1 MTALKL
7 LRGQLA
13 PAALAMAIALVIA
26 SAALLINGDNPI
38 TAYQAMWSNLDGTS
52 NLITVINDAAVYYVA
67 GVALA
72 LGFKMNLFNIGANG
86 QFTLA
91 ALMAGVVGGATRL
104 PALIHVPLVLL
115 VAIAVGAVWAG
126 IAGVL
131 KAYRGVNEVVAT
143 IMLNGIAGGLTG
155 YLLRTYF
162 RVEGDMT
169 AHTETLPMSARLP
182 NLDRLLA
189 FFGFNVPG
197 GTPLYSFVL
206 IAIAVGIAF
215 RVLIYRTRFGFD
227 LRASGINP
235 DAARSSGVDPKRMI
249 LITMLL
255 SGGLAGLSA
264 MSTLMAKQFEYGDRF
279 PTQVGFTAIGI
290 ALLGQNHP
298 TGIAIAALVYAA
310 IEQGARNLA
319 TVDVP
324 AEIGQILQGSLLFV
338 AVCVYAVT
346 VRRNQARDIES
357 AARAAAASHAPPGSS
372 AGGHGSAGPIAGA
385 SA

>member
-1 MTALKL
+1 MKFVQL
-7 LRGQLA
+7 LRSQLA
-13 PAALAMAIALVIA
+13 PAALAMGIALVIA
-26 SAALLINGDNPI
+26 SFALLINGDNPI

-52 NLITVINDAAVYYVA
+52 NLITVINDTAVYYVA

-72 LGFKMNLFNIGANG
+72 LGFKMNLFNIGAQG

-91 ALMAGVVGGATRL
+91 ALFAGVVGGKVNL
-104 PALIHVPLVLL
+104 PAPIHVGLMLL
-115 VAIAVGAVWAG
+115 IAISVGAAWAG

-143 IMLNGIAGGLTG
+143 IMLNGIAGGMTG

-162 RVEGDMT
+162 RVPGDMA
-169 AHTETLPMSARLP
+169 AHTETLPASGRLP
-182 NLDRLLA
+182 NLDRLLRV
-189 FFGFNVPG
+189 FGFHVDAN
-197 GTPLYSFVL
+197 TPLYSFVI
-206 IAIAVGIAF
+206 IAIIVGIGF
-215 RVLIYRTRFGFD
+215 RVLIYRSRFGFD

-235 DAARSSGVDPKRMI
+235 SAARSSGVDPKRMI

-264 MSTLMAKQFEYGDRF
+264 MSTLMSKQFEYGDRF
-279 PTQVGFTAIGI
+279 PTQTAFTAIGI

-298 TGIAIAALVYAA
+298 TGIAVAAFVYAA

-319 TVDVP
+319 TVGVP

-338 AVCVYAVT
+338 AVIVYAVT
-346 VRRNQARDIES
+346 VRRNQAKDLEA
-357 AARAAAASHAPPGSS
+357 AARTAAAHASTPSAPL
-372 AGGHGSAGPIAGA
+372 GA
-385 SA
+385 AS